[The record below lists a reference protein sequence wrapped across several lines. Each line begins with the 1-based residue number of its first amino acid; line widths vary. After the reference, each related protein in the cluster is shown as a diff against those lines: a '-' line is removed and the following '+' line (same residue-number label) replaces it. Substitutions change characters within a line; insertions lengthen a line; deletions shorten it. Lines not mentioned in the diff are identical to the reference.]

1 MNVPPQSLA
10 VNARA
15 INRQSSFTT
24 GKLNSFAFSANPLC
38 LIVVRINFFYLPP
51 PRTPYAATFAN
62 NKSKD
67 PRRERC
73 STGPLCS
80 LEKINFYLC
89 FGVSVLRRLFGRTK
103 IELHLFYSV
112 PFRLAPFTGLGYFIC
127 AGRADFYE
135 LLLGTGHG
143 MISLAQRK
151 VGVRLSHRYECPGMQ
166 RTAVDAAGSTKSA
179 FLFENSLLSQ
189 RFDPKRLP
197 IGQ

>member
-38 LIVVRINFFYLPP
+38 LIVVRINFFRTSLPP
-51 PRTPYAATFAN
+51 LNNTAYAATFAN

-73 STGPLCS
+73 SAGPLCS
-80 LEKINFYLC
+80 LKKINFYLC
-89 FGVSVLRRLFGRTK
+89 SRAVSLAEQ

-166 RTAVDAAGSTKSA
+166 RTAVDAVGSTKSA
-179 FLFENSLLSQ
+179 FLFENSLL
-189 RFDPKRLP
+189 
-197 IGQ
+197 

>member
-1 MNVPPQSLA
+1 MLFELIFFVPP
-10 VNARA
+10 
-15 INRQSSFTT
+15 
-24 GKLNSFAFSANPLC
+24 
-38 LIVVRINFFYLPP
+38 LPP
-51 PRTPYAATFAN
+51 LPCNLAYATTFAN

-67 PRRERC
+67 PRPERC
-73 STGPLCS
+73 SAGPLCS

-89 FGVSVLRRLFGRTK
+89 SPACLYRAVSLVEQ

-127 AGRADFYE
+127 ARRADFYE

-179 FLFENSLLSQ
+179 FLFENSLL
-189 RFDPKRLP
+189 
-197 IGQ
+197 